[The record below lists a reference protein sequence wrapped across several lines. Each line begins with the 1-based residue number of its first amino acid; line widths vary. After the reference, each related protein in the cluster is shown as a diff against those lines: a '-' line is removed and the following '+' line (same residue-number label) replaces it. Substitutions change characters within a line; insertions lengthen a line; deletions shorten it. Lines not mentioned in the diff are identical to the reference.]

1 MRLLSQRAG
10 IGGMTSKDLVSLYMK
25 QLRESFA
32 ALIPRDIPA
41 ALVDYPIST
50 NCGDHAI
57 WLGQKKLLS
66 ELGIPNAYECSVQT
80 YDRDAMAAKL
90 GNGTILMQGGGNFGD
105 RYPIH
110 HEFRL
115 RVLQD
120 FPNNKVIL
128 FPQQVTFLDNDYLQR
143 TADILAGHPDVT
155 LFARGVI
162 AQHMFTRYFG
172 HTTRVELAPDM
183 AFMLGPQPRRSEPL
197 YDIVWIARTDQERAN
212 DQTEVAARL
221 SSQGAE
227 KYVLPRFP
235 DGVEINFVVKQR
247 PPTVF
252 LTDWYSLF
260 FENEDARLAYQRLES
275 GARAEATVARALHI
289 LSLGRV
295 VITDRLHGHIF
306 CLLLGIPHILLNND
320 SGKNWNFY
328 ETWTRDSPLCR
339 LARSPAEAWSLARS
353 AVPKLREL
361 AGGEWSWQGL
371 NAEAAAGGAGTSF
384 RFL

>member
-1 MRLLSQRAG
+1 
-10 IGGMTSKDLVSLYMK
+10 MTSGNLVNLYIE
-25 QLRESFA
+25 QLRAKFA
-32 ALIPRDIPA
+32 PLIPRDRPM
-41 ALVDYPIST
+41 ALVDFPDST

-57 WLGQKKLLS
+57 WLGERKLLA
-66 ELGIPNAYECSVQT
+66 ELGANVAYACSVQS
-80 YDRDAMAAKL
+80 YDRDVMAAKI

-105 RYPIH
+105 RYPLH

-120 FPNNKVIL
+120 FPKNRVVI

-143 TADILAGHPDVT
+143 TADFLAGHPDVT
-155 LFARGVI
+155 LFARGVV

-172 HTTRVELAPDM
+172 QTVQVELAPDM
-183 AFMLGPQPRRSEPL
+183 AFMLGEQTRPREAV

-221 SSQGAE
+221 ASQGAE

-260 FENEDARLAYQRLES
+260 FENEEARLAYQRLDFD
-275 GARAEATVARALHI
+275 ARAEATIARALYI

-306 CLLLGIPHILLNND
+306 CLLLGIPHVFLNND

-339 LARSPAEAWSLARS
+339 LARNPAEAWSLARS
-353 AVPKLREL
+353 AVPKLKEGT
-361 AGGEWSWQGL
+361 GGGWSWQSA
-371 NAEAAAGGAGTSF
+371 NAEATPADTGAGPP
-384 RFL
+384 

>member
-1 MRLLSQRAG
+1 MAS
-10 IGGMTSKDLVSLYMK
+10 TDLVSLCIQ
-25 QLRESFA
+25 QLRERFTP
-32 ALIPRDIPA
+32 IVPRDRPA
-41 ALVDYPIST
+41 ALVDFPDST

-57 WLGQKKLLS
+57 WIGEKKLLS
-66 ELGIPNAYECSVQT
+66 ELGTAITYECSAQT
-80 YDRDAMAAKL
+80 YDRDAMAARI

-105 RYPIH
+105 RYPHH

-120 FPNNKVIL
+120 FPSNKVIL
-128 FPQQVTFLDNDYLQR
+128 FPQQVTFLDNEHLQR
-143 TADILAGHPDVT
+143 TANFLAGHPDVT
-155 LFARGVI
+155 LFARGVV

-172 HTTRVELAPDM
+172 QTAQVELAPDM
-183 AFMLGPQPRRSEPL
+183 AFMLGPQPRPREPL

-247 PPTVF
+247 PPTIF

-260 FENEDARLAYQRLES
+260 FENEEARLGYQRLS
-275 GARAEATVARALHI
+275 FDQRGEATIARALYI

-306 CLLLGIPHILLNND
+306 CLLLGIPHVFLNND

-328 ETWTRDSPLCR
+328 ETWTRESPLCR
-339 LARSPAEAWSLARS
+339 LARNPAEAWALARL
-353 AVPKLREL
+353 AVPKLREE
-361 AGGEWSWQGL
+361 AGSAWSWRGIA
-371 NAEAAAGGAGTSF
+371 AETPVTPSA
-384 RFL
+384 